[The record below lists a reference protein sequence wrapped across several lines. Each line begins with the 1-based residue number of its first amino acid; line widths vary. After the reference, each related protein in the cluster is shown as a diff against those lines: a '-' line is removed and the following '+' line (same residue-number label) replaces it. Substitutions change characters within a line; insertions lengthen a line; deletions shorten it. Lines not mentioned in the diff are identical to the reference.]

1 VVFFPELDAAIIV
14 SHEYIFNLRF
24 NRFDLIDAIA
34 TQLNALRKPNK
45 LYPPKWE
52 VFLYA
57 NLRNGFKLLLE
68 TIVILIMVSLTVIVL
83 VAVIYRKAGDS
94 LSWYDEV
101 ASVLLAWLTYY
112 GAALA
117 AINREHIGFAGVIQ
131 ALKPAVRIPFIIIS
145 EIIILAFFAL
155 LAWVGFDVLLIL
167 KGDTLVSLPQIS
179 TRVTQS
185 VIPIGAILFFIAE
198 ALGLPELLKKA
209 ARPDG
214 FDNIDIPGENG
225 AKPDNA
231 VTEVPR
237 S

>member
-1 VVFFPELDAAIIV
+1 M
-14 SHEYIFNLRF
+14 Y
-24 NRFDLIDAIA
+24 
-34 TQLNALRKPNK
+34 TK
-45 LYPPKWE
+45 
-52 VFLYA
+52 
-57 NLRNGFKLLLE
+57 LRNGFRLLLE
-68 TIVILIMVSLTVIVL
+68 AIVILIMVSLTVIVL

-117 AINREHIGFAGVIQ
+117 AIHREHIGFAGVIQ

-155 LAWVGFDVLLIL
+155 LAWVGFDVLVIL
-167 KGDTLVSLPQIS
+167 RGDTLISLPQIP
-179 TRVTQS
+179 TRLTQS

-198 ALGLPELLKKA
+198 ALSIPELLKKA

-214 FDNIDIPGENG
+214 FDNIDIPGESEAESNQ
-225 AKPDNA
+225 A
-231 VTEVPR
+231 VKEVPR

>member
-1 VVFFPELDAAIIV
+1 MF
-14 SHEYIFNLRF
+14 
-24 NRFDLIDAIA
+24 
-34 TQLNALRKPNK
+34 
-45 LYPPKWE
+45 
-52 VFLYA
+52 A

-68 TIVILIMVSLTVIVL
+68 AIVILLMVTLTVIVL

-117 AINREHIGFAGVIQ
+117 AIHREHIGFAGVIQ

-155 LAWVGFDVLLIL
+155 LAWVGFDVLVIL
-167 KGDTLVSLPQIS
+167 KGDSLISLPQIP
-179 TRVTQS
+179 TRLTQS
-185 VIPIGAILFFIAE
+185 VIPIGAIFFFIAE
-198 ALGLPELLKKA
+198 TLGIPELLKKA
-209 ARPDG
+209 AIPDG
-214 FDNIDIPGENG
+214 FDNLDIPGEND
-225 AKPDNA
+225 AKPDKA